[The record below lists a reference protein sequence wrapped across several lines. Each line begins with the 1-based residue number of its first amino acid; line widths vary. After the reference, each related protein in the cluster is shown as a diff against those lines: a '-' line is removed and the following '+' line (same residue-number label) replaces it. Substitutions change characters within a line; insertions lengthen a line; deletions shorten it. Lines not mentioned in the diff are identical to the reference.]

1 MMKMIIMMHLRCM
14 EINLGHCKAAS
25 LAIAQII
32 LDYVDLIQEPFFF
45 SAVTPVVSNIPPG
58 FPPFHQLSTNHA
70 YSFII
75 IIRDQIVKSM
85 GRSQPVTYLTP
96 PFV

>member
-1 MMKMIIMMHLRCM
+1 
-14 EINLGHCKAAS
+14 
-25 LAIAQII
+25 
-32 LDYVDLIQEPFFF
+32 
-45 SAVTPVVSNIPPG
+45 VVSNIPPG

-70 YSFII
+70 YSSII

-85 GRSQPVTYLTP
+85 GSSQPVTYLTP